1 MKNLSSSVSYISNQS
16 GYVEYKDNVYAL
28 DEKTG
33 KFVFTPA
40 PNITNVRSD
49 IRKSHRMNYS
59 TDRELALNMDLSTI
73 ISRMNSTVNLPNSDE
88 TFGSTFSKMSKMYNR
103 FKMANPNI
111 ALQRGYA
118 HVFFVRPKCNIMNSS
133 ATGLIKELRNSDIF
147 QYAWKSS
154 PDLIRELTIKNGY
167 KHDFM
172 MSLSNFSNSFSLN
185 DEFIENNTYGTTFTG
200 YKIAYGKN
208 NISSKTAGNFTITYS
223 DDRNFHIYQLHR
235 LWVEYI
241 NGVFRGTIVPL
252 VADVFNK
259 ILDYTSAVY
268 YILTAEDGETIIFW
282 SKYYGVFPT
291 TIPAGQYSWAAGNII
306 TNPTIDIEYQYSFKE
321 DFNPYTINE
330 FNYNSRVE
338 SNGTKYVPVFDRK
351 LNQVGTTWVG
361 APFIELHKGDGGIY
375 EYKLRFREK

>member
-1 MKNLSSSVSYISNQS
+1 MSSSVSYISNQS

-154 PDLIRELTIKNGY
+154 P
-167 KHDFM
+167 
-172 MSLSNFSNSFSLN
+172 
-185 DEFIENNTYGTTFTG
+185 
-200 YKIAYGKN
+200 
-208 NISSKTAGNFTITYS
+208 
-223 DDRNFHIYQLHR
+223 
-235 LWVEYI
+235 
-241 NGVFRGTIVPL
+241 
-252 VADVFNK
+252 
-259 ILDYTSAVY
+259 TS
-268 YILTAEDGETIIFW
+268 
-282 SKYYGVFPT
+282 
-291 TIPAGQYSWAAGNII
+291 
-306 TNPTIDIEYQYSFKE
+306 
-321 DFNPYTINE
+321 
-330 FNYNSRVE
+330 
-338 SNGTKYVPVFDRK
+338 
-351 LNQVGTTWVG
+351 
-361 APFIELHKGDGGIY
+361 
-375 EYKLRFREK
+375 

>member
-1 MKNLSSSVSYISNQS
+1 
-16 GYVEYKDNVYAL
+16 
-28 DEKTG
+28 
-33 KFVFTPA
+33 
-40 PNITNVRSD
+40 
-49 IRKSHRMNYS
+49 
-59 TDRELALNMDLSTI
+59 
-73 ISRMNSTVNLPNSDE
+73 
-88 TFGSTFSKMSKMYNR
+88 
-103 FKMANPNI
+103 
-111 ALQRGYA
+111 
-118 HVFFVRPKCNIMNSS
+118 
-133 ATGLIKELRNSDIF
+133 
-147 QYAWKSS
+147 
-154 PDLIRELTIKNGY
+154 
-167 KHDFM
+167 M